1 MGEACGTSFC
11 RKFFVSMVPGILFEW
26 RDSMRYE
33 EAMAFLEEANR
44 QAGEMGIEAIRRLL
58 NEMNNPQEQL
68 SIVHVGGTNGKG
80 SVSAYISY
88 VLAAAGYKVGRY
100 VSPTIREYR
109 ERIQTLRWEN
119 GEPKAEYIAERDLVQ
134 ELDAIRKIYQGMQ
147 QQGSQLPSAF
157 EIETA
162 LGFSYFRKCNCDIV
176 LLEVGL
182 GGRLDATNVITKS
195 ECTVLTSI
203 SRDHMQIL
211 GNDLHGIAR
220 EKAGIIKPKGTV
232 VAYDYKH
239 WSKERG
245 EEDLISGEIVKV
257 CRLQEAT
264 ITFADFGEIAK
275 VKHTM
280 EGITFDYKEW
290 ENLKV
295 SLLGEH
301 QIKNAVVALET
312 IEVMRQ
318 QGWKIRE
325 ENVRVGLQ
333 KTRWN
338 GRFEVLQRN
347 PYYILDGAHNEDGA
361 RNLARSLERYLKG
374 KKIIGIAGILADKE
388 YEKIMAQ
395 IGPKLEH
402 LFVITPGN
410 PRALPAEQLKEVAGK
425 NCSQVEV
432 CKTVEQA
439 MERAEKEKNEFDAVV
454 IFGSLY
460 FQKDVYAYLE
470 KEK

>member
-1 MGEACGTSFC
+1 MKPVGLL
-11 RKFFVSMVPGILFEW
+11 FVENYLFLWYLEYLFEW
-26 RDSMRYE
+26 RDGMRYE

-58 NEMNNPQEQL
+58 KEMNNPQEQL
-68 SIVHVGGTNGKG
+68 PIVHVGGTNGKG

-109 ERIQTLRWEN
+109 ERIQTLKWEN
-119 GEPKAEYIAERDLVQ
+119 GEPKAEYIAESDLLQ
-134 ELDAIRKIYQGMQ
+134 ELDAIREIYQGMQ
-147 QQGSQLPSAF
+147 RQGWQLPSAF

-162 LGFSYFRKCNCDIV
+162 LGFSYFKKRNCDIV

-182 GGRLDATNVITKS
+182 GGRLDATNVIAQS
-195 ECTVLTSI
+195 ACTVLASI
-203 SRDHMQIL
+203 SRDHMQVL
-211 GNDLHGIAR
+211 GDDLHAIAR

-245 EEDLISGEIVKV
+245 EEDLISGEILEV
-257 CRLQEAT
+257 CKLQEAT
-264 ITFADFGEIAK
+264 IAFADFGKIVNAK
-275 VKHTM
+275 HSM
-280 EGITFDYKEW
+280 EGIVFDYKNW
-290 ENLKV
+290 KHLKV

-312 IEVMRQ
+312 IEVLRQ
-318 QGWKIRE
+318 QGWRIRE
-325 ENVRVGLQ
+325 ENVREGLQ

-361 RNLARSLERYLKG
+361 RNLACSLERYLKG
-374 KKIIGIAGILADKE
+374 MRIIGIAGILADKE

-395 IGPKLEH
+395 IAPKLEY
-402 LFVITPGN
+402 LLVITPDN
-410 PRALPAEQLKEVAGK
+410 PRALPAKQLKEVAEK
-425 NCSQVEV
+425 YCSKVEV

-439 MERAEKEKNEFDAVV
+439 MERAEKEENAFDAVV

-470 KEK
+470 KESK

>member
-1 MGEACGTSFC
+1 
-11 RKFFVSMVPGILFEW
+11 
-26 RDSMRYE
+26 MRYE
-33 EAMAFLEEANR
+33 EAMEFLEEANR
-44 QAGEMGIEAIRRLL
+44 QTGEMGTEAIRQLL
-58 NEMNNPQEQL
+58 KEMNDPQEKL

-80 SVSAYISY
+80 SISAYISY

-109 ERIQTLRWEN
+109 ERIQTLKWEN
-119 GEPKAEYIAERDLVQ
+119 GEPKVEYIAEREMLQ
-134 ELDAIRKIYQGMQ
+134 ELDVIQKIYQRMQ
-147 QQGSQLPSAF
+147 QQGCQLPSAF

-195 ECTVLTSI
+195 ACTVLASI
-203 SRDHMQIL
+203 SRDHMQVL
-211 GNDLHGIAR
+211 GNDLHAIAK
-220 EKAGIIKPKGTV
+220 EKAGIIKRKGTV

-245 EEDLISGEIVKV
+245 EEDLISDEILEN
-257 CRLQEAT
+257 CRLQEAAV
-264 ITFADFGEIAK
+264 TFADFGKIAN
-275 VKHTM
+275 VGHTM

-290 ENLKV
+290 KKLKV

-312 IEVMRQ
+312 LDVLRQ
-318 QGWKIRE
+318 QGWKIGE
-325 ENVRVGLQ
+325 KNIRVGLQ

-338 GRFEVLQRN
+338 GRFEVLQTD

-361 RNLARSLERYLKG
+361 RNLAHSLERYLKG
-374 KKIIGIAGILADKE
+374 KKMIGIAGILADKE

-395 IGPKLEH
+395 IGPKLKYM
-402 LFVITPGN
+402 LVITPDN
-410 PRALPAEQLKEVAGK
+410 PRALPAEQLKEIAE
-425 NCSQVEV
+425 NYCNEVEV

-439 MERAEKEKNEFDAVV
+439 MRKVENEERVFDAVV

-470 KEK
+470 KEKYDVS